1 MSAWAFSHAALALDC
16 VDREEM
22 RAKAASMIKR
32 TAPKALPER
41 PTLGEMRHSRLYT
54 AGSCVCSC
62 VRVFVTMHAG
72 LQTLDSQQGWNKTN
86 RRKGGEHVHDSTST
100 CGRWDLRLAPC
111 DDRQVF
117 VVEEHRG

>member
-41 PTLGEMRHSRLYT
+41 PTLEEMRHSRLYT

-62 VRVFVTMHAG
+62 VRDDACWPT
-72 LQTLDSQQGWNKTN
+72 DSRLTTRLEQNEQAQ
-86 RRKGGEHVHDSTST
+86 RR
-100 CGRWDLRLAPC
+100 
-111 DDRQVF
+111 
-117 VVEEHRG
+117 